1 MLESYRTARTRRIN
15 GRRSLLELKQL
26 QAELGNFASDVDLD
40 RVDLMPP
47 VDRSPDEQTRALRQ
61 LLALQVVTY

>member
-1 MLESYRTARTRRIN
+1 MLESYRAARTRRIS
-15 GRRSLLELKQL
+15 GRRSRLELKQL

-40 RVDLMPP
+40 SVDLVPP
-47 VDRSPDEQTRALRQ
+47 SDRSPDEQTRALRQ